1 MHEVVLPVDLKFF
14 TQLVLTLFFLSIGL
28 LYFVKKTAAKYFEV
42 GGGSGGFDS
51 DHRRDFMVPDT
62 AECSVCGKETT
73 KKCSRCKSV
82 RYCSAACQKS
92 DWSSGH
98 KLKCKVFRSTDSSSV
113 GRDDDHDFK
122 ASLFGN
128 MSASK
133 KTKLALVPKMSQS
146 KVALKPT
153 DVLFP
158 YESFVNYFNWDRPI
172 MAPCGLTNCGNS
184 CFANVVLQCLSWT
197 RPLVAYLLERGHK
210 RECRRNDWCFFC
222 EFETHL
228 DRANYSR
235 YPFSPTNIISR
246 LPNIGGNLGY
256 GRQEDAHELMRFA
269 IDMMQSVCLDEFGGE
284 KVVPPR
290 AQETTLI
297 QYIFGGLL
305 QSQVKCTAC
314 SNVSDQYENMMDLT
328 VEIHGDAVS
337 LEECLDQFTAK
348 EWLQGDNLYKCDR
361 CNDYVKAC
369 KRLSISCAPNILTIA
384 LKRFQGGRFGKL
396 NKRINFPETFDL
408 GPYMSS
414 GGEGSDVYK
423 LYAVIVHLDMLN
435 ASFFGHY
442 ICYIKDFR
450 GNWYRIDDSKVENVE
465 LEDVLSQRAYMLLYS
480 RVQPRPASL
489 RSEEGQDKKKTESSN
504 TESSQEGSVESSEV
518 EANDTNVSSLC
529 NGIISH
535 SEDPECEKESSLSS
549 MSESVPVSEEEGKE
563 VDVRV
568 DTVDSESNPSMEMEH
583 DSGTDHQEEVANGKE
598 DAVVE
603 NLAVD
608 SSCLDVTTPSPSAA
622 TEFIPQEKE
631 HSDIESKPLEKE
643 QSDTE
648 SKPLEKEHLDTE
660 MIDAQ

>member
-1 MHEVVLPVDLKFF
+1 MHEVGLTWDLNSF
-14 TQLVLTLFFLSIGL
+14 TQLALTLFFLSFGL
-28 LYFVKKTAAKYFEV
+28 LFFVKRTAAKYFEV
-42 GGGSGGFDS
+42 GGGGSGGFDS
-51 DHRRDFMVPDT
+51 DLRRDSMVPD
-62 AECSVCGKETT
+62 ASECSVCGNLTT

-82 RYCSAACQKS
+82 RYCSAECQTS
-92 DWSSGH
+92 DWNSGH
-98 KLKCKVFRSTDSSSV
+98 KLKCKVSKSTT
-113 GRDDDHDFK
+113 GPK

-128 MSASK
+128 GSASK
-133 KTKLALVPKMSQS
+133 TALSPKLSQI
-146 KVALKPT
+146 KAIIKPE

-158 YESFVNYFNWDRPI
+158 YETFVQYFNWDKPGL
-172 MAPCGLTNCGNS
+172 APCGLTNCGNS

-210 RECRRNDWCFFC
+210 RECRRNDWCFLC

-228 DRANYSR
+228 ERANISR
-235 YPFSPTNIISR
+235 FPFSPMNIISR

-256 GRQEDAHELMRFA
+256 GRQEDAHELMRFV

-305 QSQVKCTAC
+305 QSQVQCTVC

-369 KRLSISCAPNILTIA
+369 KRLSIRSAPNILTIA

-396 NKRINFPETFDL
+396 NKRISFPETFDL
-408 GPYMSS
+408 GPYMSCC

-442 ICYIKDFR
+442 ICYVKDFR
-450 GNWYRIDDSKVENVE
+450 GDWYRLDDSDVEKVE
-465 LEDVLSQRAYMLLYS
+465 LDDVLSQRAYMLLYT
-480 RVQPRPASL
+480 RVQTRPPSL
-489 RSEEGQDKKKTESSN
+489 RPEEVEEEKKTDTLN
-504 TESSQEGSVESSEV
+504 TESNSHDGSAESSGV
-518 EANDTNVSSLC
+518 GTSGTGVSSSLC

-535 SEDPECEKESSLSS
+535 SEDHECKKESSSS
-549 MSESVPVSEEEGKE
+549 LTVTEKE
-563 VDVRV
+563 REDVAER
-568 DTVDSESNPSMEMEH
+568 VDSESNPCIDMEH
-583 DSGTDHQEEVANGKE
+583 DHQEEEEANGKE
-598 DAVVE
+598 DPTVGNPACS
-603 NLAVD
+603 D
-608 SSCLDVTTPSPSAA
+608 ITTSSLSATTESNHR
-622 TEFIPQEKE
+622 EKE
-631 HSDIESKPLEKE
+631 DSE
-643 QSDTE
+643 
-648 SKPLEKEHLDTE
+648 TE
-660 MIDAQ
+660 MIDNA

>member
-1 MHEVVLPVDLKFF
+1 MHEVGLTWDLNSF
-14 TQLVLTLFFLSIGL
+14 TQLVLTLFLLSFGL
-28 LYFVKKTAAKYFEV
+28 LFFVKRTAAKYFEV
-42 GGGSGGFDS
+42 GGGGSGGFDS
-51 DHRRDFMVPDT
+51 DLRRDFMVPD
-62 AECSVCGKETT
+62 ASECSVCGNLTT

-82 RYCSAACQKS
+82 RYCSAECQRS
-92 DWSSGH
+92 DWNGGH
-98 KLKCKVFRSTDSSSV
+98 KLKCKVVKTTTGSSPV
-113 GRDDDHDFK
+113 RRDDLGLK

-128 MSASK
+128 GSASK
-133 KTKLALVPKMSQS
+133 TALSPKLSQII
-146 KVALKPT
+146 KPGG
-153 DVLFP
+153 VLFP
-158 YESFVNYFNWDRPI
+158 YETFVQYFNWDKPGL
-172 MAPCGLTNCGNS
+172 APCGLTNCGNS

-210 RECRRNDWCFFC
+210 RECERNDWCFLC

-228 DRANYSR
+228 ERANISR
-235 YPFSPTNIISR
+235 FPFSPMNIISR

-256 GRQEDAHELMRFA
+256 GRQEDAHELMRFV

-305 QSQVKCTAC
+305 QSQVQCTVC

-369 KRLSISCAPNILTIA
+369 KRLSIRSAPNILTVA

-396 NKRINFPETFDL
+396 NKRISFPETFDL
-408 GPYMSS
+408 GPYMSCC
-414 GGEGSDVYK
+414 GGKGSDVYK

-442 ICYIKDFR
+442 ICYVKDFR
-450 GNWYRIDDSKVENVE
+450 GDWYRIDDSEVEKVE

-480 RVQPRPASL
+480 RVQARPSSL
-489 RSEEGQDKKKTESSN
+489 RSEEVQDEKKTDTVDSEAG
-504 TESSQEGSVESSEV
+504 EDGFVESSGEG
-518 EANDTNVSSLC
+518 TNGASVSSMC

-535 SEDPECEKESSLSS
+535 SENPECKKDSSSS
-549 MSESVPVSEEEGKE
+549 ASSTVSEVAE
-563 VDVRV
+563 RV
-568 DTVDSESNPSMEMEH
+568 DTVDSESNPSIDIEH
-583 DSGTDHQEEVANGKE
+583 DSGTDHQEAAVANGKE
-598 DAVVE
+598 DPTVE
-603 NLAVD
+603 NPAVD
-608 SSCLDVTTPSPSAA
+608 SPC
-622 TEFIPQEKE
+622 
-631 HSDIESKPLEKE
+631 SDITNSSL
-643 QSDTE
+643 SATTE
-648 SKPLEKEHLDTE
+648 SKHREKEDSDTE
-660 MIDAQ
+660 MIDNAESIQKDGEDQQGSF

>member
-1 MHEVVLPVDLKFF
+1 MHEVGSPLDLNFL
-14 TQLVLTLFFLSIGL
+14 TQLILTLFFLSLGL
-28 LYFVKKTAAKYFEV
+28 LYFVKRTAAKYFEV
-42 GGGSGGFDS
+42 GGSGDFD
-51 DHRRDFMVPDT
+51 RRDFMVPV
-62 AECSVCGKETT
+62 AVECAVCGKAST

-82 RYCSAACQKS
+82 RYCSADCQTS

-98 KLKCKVFRSTDSSSV
+98 KLKCKVFRITDSSSPV
-113 GRDDDHDFK
+113 GRGDIDFK

-128 MSASK
+128 RSA
-133 KTKLALVPKMSQS
+133 S
-146 KVALKPT
+146 KVALVPQLSQRKASVKPG

-158 YESFVNYFNWDRPI
+158 YEQFVRYFNWDRPTL
-172 MAPCGLTNCGNS
+172 APCGLVNCGNS

-197 RPLVAYLLERGHK
+197 RPLVAYLLEKGHK

-222 EFETHL
+222 EFDTHL
-228 DRANYSR
+228 ERANQSR
-235 YPFSPTNIISR
+235 FPFSPMNIISR

-256 GRQEDAHELMRFA
+256 GRQEDAHELMRFV

-305 QSQVKCTAC
+305 QSQVQCTVC

-348 EWLQGDNLYKCDR
+348 EWLQGDNMYKCDR

-369 KRLSISCAPNILTIA
+369 KRLSIRCAPNILTVT

-396 NKRINFPETFDL
+396 NKRISFPETIDL
-408 GPYMSS
+408 GPYTSS

-442 ICYIKDFR
+442 ICFVKDFR
-450 GNWYRIDDSKVENVE
+450 GNWYRIDDSEVENVE

-480 RVQPRPASL
+480 RVQTRPSSL
-489 RSEEGQDKKKTESSN
+489 RSEEVQDEKKADTSN
-504 TESSQEGSVESSEV
+504 TESSQDGSVESSGV
-518 EANDTNVSSLC
+518 GANDTSVSSLC
-529 NGIISH
+529 NGMISH
-535 SEDPECEKESSLSS
+535 SEDPECKKESSSS
-549 MSESVPVSEEEGKE
+549 PLAVSLPVSEKGNE
-563 VDVRV
+563 VDERV
-568 DTVDSESNPSMEMEH
+568 DTVDSESILSIEMEH
-583 DSGTDHQEEVANGKE
+583 DSGTDHQEEVANEK
-598 DAVVE
+598 DDPAIE
-603 NLAVD
+603 NLAVN
-608 SSCLDVTTPSPSAA
+608 SSCSDIATSSPSA
-622 TEFIPQEKE
+622 P
-631 HSDIESKPLEKE
+631 
-643 QSDTE
+643 TE
-648 SKPLEKEHLDTE
+648 SKPSATEKEDSDTE

>member
-1 MHEVVLPVDLKFF
+1 MHEVGLTWDLNSF
-14 TQLVLTLFFLSIGL
+14 TQLVLTLLFLSFGL
-28 LYFVKKTAAKYFEV
+28 LFFVKRTAAKYFEV
-42 GGGSGGFDS
+42 GGSGGFDS
-51 DHRRDFMVPDT
+51 DLRRDFMVPDT
-62 AECSVCGKETT
+62 SECSVCKNLTT

-82 RYCSAACQKS
+82 RYCSAECQRS
-92 DWSSGH
+92 DWNSGH
-98 KLKCKVFRSTDSSSV
+98 KLKCKVFKSTDSSPV
-113 GRDDDHDFK
+113 RRDDLGSK

-128 MSASK
+128 SSASK
-133 KTKLALVPKMSQS
+133 TASSPKLSQI
-146 KVALKPT
+146 KAIIKPG

-158 YESFVNYFNWDRPI
+158 YETFVQYFNWDKPTL
-172 MAPCGLTNCGNS
+172 APCGLTNCGNS

-210 RECRRNDWCFFC
+210 RECRRNDWCFLC

-228 DRANYSR
+228 ERANISR
-235 YPFSPTNIISR
+235 FPFSPMNIISR

-256 GRQEDAHELMRFA
+256 GRQEDAHELMRFV

-305 QSQVKCTAC
+305 QSQVQCTVC

-369 KRLSISCAPNILTIA
+369 KRLSIRSAPNILTIA

-396 NKRINFPETFDL
+396 NKRISFPETFDL
-408 GPYMSS
+408 GPYMSC

-442 ICYIKDFR
+442 ICYVKDFR
-450 GNWYRIDDSKVENVE
+450 GDWYRIDDSEVEKVE

-480 RVQPRPASL
+480 RVQTRPSSL
-489 RSEEGQDKKKTESSN
+489 RSEEVQDEKKTDTLD
-504 TESSQEGSVESSEV
+504 TESSQDGSVESSGAE
-518 EANDTNVSSLC
+518 TNGTSVSSLC

-535 SEDPECEKESSLSS
+535 SENDPECNKESSSLN
-549 MSESVPVSEEEGKE
+549 VSEVAE
-563 VDVRV
+563 RV
-568 DTVDSESNPSMEMEH
+568 DTVDSDPNPSIDMEH
-583 DSGTDHQEEVANGKE
+583 DSGTDHQVEATANGKE
-598 DAVVE
+598 DPTFG
-603 NLAVD
+603 NQAVD
-608 SSCLDVTTPSPSAA
+608 SPCSDITISSLSASA
-622 TEFIPQEKE
+622 ESNHREKE
-631 HSDIESKPLEKE
+631 DS
-643 QSDTE
+643 
-648 SKPLEKEHLDTE
+648 DTE
-660 MIDAQ
+660 MIDNAQWIQKDGEDQQGSL

>member
-1 MHEVVLPVDLKFF
+1 MHEVGLTWDLNSF
-14 TQLVLTLFFLSIGL
+14 TQLLLTLLFLSFGLLFFL
-28 LYFVKKTAAKYFEV
+28 KRTAAKYFDL
-42 GGGSGGFDS
+42 GGHTDL
-51 DHRRDFMVPDT
+51 RRDFMVPDT
-62 AECSVCGKETT
+62 SDECSVCRKLTT

-82 RYCSAACQKS
+82 RYCSAECQKS
-92 DWSSGH
+92 DWNSGH
-98 KLKCKVFRSTDSSSV
+98 KLKCKVFKSTD
-113 GRDDDHDFK
+113 
-122 ASLFGN
+122 SLFGN
-128 MSASK
+128 SSASK
-133 KTKLALVPKMSQS
+133 SALSPKLSQI
-146 KVALKPT
+146 KAIIKPG

-158 YESFVNYFNWDRPI
+158 YETFVQYFNWDKPNL
-172 MAPCGLTNCGNS
+172 APCGLTNCGNS

-210 RECRRNDWCFFC
+210 RECRRNDWCFLC

-228 DRANYSR
+228 ERANISR
-235 YPFSPTNIISR
+235 FPFSPMNIISR

-256 GRQEDAHELMRFA
+256 GRQEDAHELMRFV

-305 QSQVKCTAC
+305 QSQVQCTVC

-337 LEECLDQFTAK
+337 LGQCLDQFTAK

-369 KRLSISCAPNILTIA
+369 KRLSIRSAPNILTVT

-396 NKRINFPETFDL
+396 NKRISFPETFDL
-408 GPYMSS
+408 GPYMSC

-442 ICYIKDFR
+442 ICYVKDFR
-450 GNWYRIDDSKVENVE
+450 GDWYRIDDSEVEKVE

-480 RVQPRPASL
+480 RVQARPSTL
-489 RSEEGQDKKKTESSN
+489 RSEEVQDEKKTDTVNKESR
-504 TESSQEGSVESSEV
+504 QDGSVESSGV
-518 EANDTNVSSLC
+518 GTCDTSVSSMC

-535 SEDPECEKESSLSS
+535 SGDPECNKESPSS
-549 MSESVPVSEEEGKE
+549 SVSPSVTVSEVTE
-563 VDVRV
+563 RV
-568 DTVDSESNPSMEMEH
+568 DTIDSDSTPFVDMEH
-583 DSGTDHQEEVANGKE
+583 DHQEEAATNGKE
-598 DAVVE
+598 DPTVVNPAVV
-603 NLAVD
+603 
-608 SSCLDVTTPSPSAA
+608 SPC
-622 TEFIPQEKE
+622 
-631 HSDIESKPLEKE
+631 SDIITSSL
-643 QSDTE
+643 SATTE
-648 SKPLEKEHLDTE
+648 SKHREKEDSDTE
-660 MIDAQ
+660 MIDNAQ

>member
-1 MHEVVLPVDLKFF
+1 MHEVGLPVDLKFF
-14 TQLVLTLFFLSIGL
+14 TQLVLTLFFLSIGVL
-28 LYFVKKTAAKYFEV
+28 FFVKRTAAKYFEV
-42 GGGSGGFDS
+42 GGSGGFDS
-51 DHRRDFMVPDT
+51 DHRRDFMVSDT
-62 AECSVCGKETT
+62 SVCAVCGKLST
-73 KKCSRCKSV
+73 KQCSRCKSV
-82 RYCSAACQKS
+82 KYCSADCQAS
-92 DWSSGH
+92 DWKSGH
-98 KLKCKVFRSTDSSSV
+98 NRKCNSSPV
-113 GRDDDHDFK
+113 RRDDLDFK

-128 MSASK
+128 RSASK
-133 KTKLALVPKMSQS
+133 IALVPQLRQS
-146 KVALKPT
+146 KAVLKPR

-158 YESFVNYFNWDRPI
+158 YETFVKYFNWDKPI
-172 MAPCGLTNCGNS
+172 LAPCGLINCGNS

-197 RPLVAYLLERGHK
+197 RPLVAYLMERGHK

-228 DRANYSR
+228 DRANLSR
-235 YPFSPTNIISR
+235 FPFSPMNIISR

-297 QYIFGGLL
+297 QYIFGGIL
-305 QSQVKCTAC
+305 QSQVQCTVC

-369 KRLSISCAPNILTIA
+369 KRLSIRCAPNILTIA

-396 NKRINFPETFDL
+396 NKRISFPETFDL

-414 GGEGSDVYK
+414 GMEGSDIYK

-442 ICYIKDFR
+442 ICFVKDFR
-450 GNWYRIDDSKVENVE
+450 GNWYRIDDSQVAKVE

-480 RVQPRPASL
+480 RVQTRPSSL
-489 RSEEGQDKKKTESSN
+489 RSEEVQKEKKTDALN
-504 TESSQEGSVESSEV
+504 TESSQGGSVESSGV
-518 EANDTNVSSLC
+518 GANDTSVSSLC

-535 SEDPECEKESSLSS
+535 SEDRECKNESSSS
-549 MSESVPVSEEEGKE
+549 ATVSEKGKE
-563 VDVRV
+563 VDERV
-568 DTVDSESNPSMEMEH
+568 DAVDSESNPSIEMEH
-583 DSGTDHQEEVANGKE
+583 ESGTDHHQEQEEANAKE
-598 DAVVE
+598 DPTVE
-603 NLAVD
+603 NLVVD
-608 SSCLDVTTPSPSAA
+608 TSCSDITTSSQSAA
-622 TEFIPQEKE
+622 T
-631 HSDIESKPLEKE
+631 DSKPSENE
-643 QSDTE
+643 D
-648 SKPLEKEHLDTE
+648 PDTE
-660 MIDAQ
+660 MIDAAK

>member
-1 MHEVVLPVDLKFF
+1 MHEVGLTLDLNFF
-14 TQLVLTLFFLSIGL
+14 TQLILTLVFLSIGL
-28 LYFVKKTAAKYFEV
+28 LYFVKRTAAKYFEV
-42 GGGSGGFDS
+42 GGSGGFDR
-51 DHRRDFMVPDT
+51 DHRRDFMVSDT
-62 AECSVCGKETT
+62 AECAVCGKVST

-82 RYCSAACQKS
+82 RYCSAECQKS
-92 DWSSGH
+92 DWNSGH
-98 KLKCKVFRSTDSSSV
+98 KKKCKVFRVTESSPV
-113 GRDDDHDFK
+113 GRDNLDFK

-128 MSASK
+128 RSGSK
-133 KTKLALVPKMSQS
+133 IALAPQISQS
-146 KVALKPT
+146 KTNLKPG

-158 YESFVNYFNWDRPI
+158 YENFVRYFNWDRPI
-172 MAPCGLTNCGNS
+172 LAPCGLINCGNS
-184 CFANVVLQCLSWT
+184 CFTNVVLQCLSWT

-228 DRANYSR
+228 ERANHSR
-235 YPFSPTNIISR
+235 FPFSPMNIISR

-297 QYIFGGLL
+297 HYIFGGLL
-305 QSQVKCTAC
+305 QSQVQCTAC

-369 KRLSISCAPNILTIA
+369 KQLSIRCAPNILTIA

-396 NKRINFPETFDL
+396 NKRIGFPETFDL
-408 GPYMSS
+408 GPYMSG

-442 ICYIKDFR
+442 ICYVKDFR
-450 GNWYRIDDSKVENVE
+450 GNWYRIDDSEVESVE

-480 RVQPRPASL
+480 RVQPRPSSL
-489 RSEEGQDKKKTESSN
+489 RSEEGQDEKKTASLN
-504 TESSQEGSVESSEV
+504 TKSSQDGSVESSEV
-518 EANDTNVSSLC
+518 AANETSVSSLC
-529 NGIISH
+529 NGIISRL
-535 SEDPECEKESSLSS
+535 EDTKCKNESSSS
-549 MSESVPVSEEEGKE
+549 SAVTVSENGKE
-563 VDVRV
+563 VAERV
-568 DTVDSESNPSMEMEH
+568 DTEDSESNPSIDIEH
-583 DSGTDHQEEVANGKE
+583 DSGTDHHQEEAANGKE
-598 DAVVE
+598 DPTVE
-603 NLAVD
+603 NVTVE
-608 SSCLDVTTPSPSAA
+608 SSCSDITTPSPSAA
-622 TEFIPQEKE
+622 A
-631 HSDIESKPLEKE
+631 
-643 QSDTE
+643 TE
-648 SKPLEKEHLDTE
+648 SKPPEKEDSDTE

>member
-1 MHEVVLPVDLKFF
+1 MHEVGLPADLNYF
-14 TQLVLTLFFLSIGL
+14 TQIVLTLVFLCIGL
-28 LYFVKKTAAKYFEV
+28 LFFVKRAAAKYFEV
-42 GGGSGGFDS
+42 GGSGGFDS
-51 DHRRDFMVPDT
+51 DHRRDFMVPET
-62 AECSVCGKETT
+62 ALCAVCGKLST

-82 RYCSAACQKS
+82 RYCSADCQTS
-92 DWSSGH
+92 DWKSGH
-98 KLKCKVFRSTDSSSV
+98 KLKCKVFRVTDSSPV
-113 GRDDDHDFK
+113 KRDDLDFK
-122 ASLFGN
+122 ASIFGN
-128 MSASK
+128 RSASK
-133 KTKLALVPKMSQS
+133 VALVPKLSQS
-146 KVALKPT
+146 NAIIKPT

-158 YESFVNYFNWDRPI
+158 YETFVEYFNSDKPI
-172 MAPCGLTNCGNS
+172 LAPCGLINCGNS

-228 DRANYSR
+228 ERANQSR
-235 YPFSPTNIISR
+235 FPFSPMNIISR

-256 GRQEDAHELMRFA
+256 GRQEDAHELMRFV

-305 QSQVKCTAC
+305 QSQVKCTVC

-369 KRLSISCAPNILTIA
+369 KRLSIRCAPNILTIT

-396 NKRINFPETFDL
+396 NKRISFPETFDL

-442 ICYIKDFR
+442 ICYVKDFR
-450 GNWYRIDDSKVENVE
+450 GNWYRIDDSEVEKVE
-465 LEDVLSQRAYMLLYS
+465 LEDVLSQRAYMLLYT
-480 RVQPRPASL
+480 RVQTRPSSL
-489 RSEEGQDKKKTESSN
+489 RAEEAQDEKKTDTLN
-504 TESSQEGSVESSEV
+504 TESSQDGSVESSEV
-518 EANDTNVSSLC
+518 GANDSSVSSLC
-529 NGIISH
+529 NGIMSH
-535 SEDPECEKESSLSS
+535 SEDLECNKESSSSSSLSS
-549 MSESVPVSEEEGKE
+549 PVTVTEKVKE
-563 VDVRV
+563 VDEERV
-568 DTVDSESNPSMEMEH
+568 DTVDSESNSAVDMEQ
-583 DSGTDHQEEVANGKE
+583 DSGTDHQEEAANGKE
-598 DAVVE
+598 DPTVE
-603 NLAVD
+603 
-608 SSCLDVTTPSPSAA
+608 SSCSDITTSSPSAA
-622 TEFIPQEKE
+622 TESKYSEKE
-631 HSDIESKPLEKE
+631 D
-643 QSDTE
+643 SDTE
-648 SKPLEKEHLDTE
+648 MMDE
-660 MIDAQ
+660 

>member
-1 MHEVVLPVDLKFF
+1 MHEVGLPVDLNFF
-14 TQLVLTLFFLSIGL
+14 TQLILTLFFLSLGL
-28 LYFVKKTAAKYFEV
+28 LYFVKRTAAKYFELDA
-42 GGGSGGFDS
+42 SGGFDS
-51 DHRRDFMVPDT
+51 NHRLDFMVPET
-62 AECSVCGKETT
+62 ATECAVCGKHST

-82 RYCSAACQKS
+82 RYCSSECQKS

-98 KLKCKVFRSTDSSSV
+98 KRKCKVFRVTDSSPV
-113 GRDDDHDFK
+113 GKDNLNFK
-122 ASLFGN
+122 SSLFGN
-128 MSASK
+128 RSASK
-133 KTKLALVPKMSQS
+133 LALSPQLSQS
-146 KVALKPT
+146 KATLKPG

-158 YESFVNYFNWDRPI
+158 YEQFVKYFYWDEPKL
-172 MAPCGLTNCGNS
+172 APCGLTNCGNS

-210 RECRRNDWCFFC
+210 RDCRRNDWCFFC

-228 DRANYSR
+228 ERANQSR
-235 YPFSPTNIISR
+235 FPFSPMNIISR

-256 GRQEDAHELMRFA
+256 GRQEDAHELMRFV

-290 AQETTLI
+290 VQETTLI

-305 QSQVKCTAC
+305 QSQVQCTVC

-369 KRLSISCAPNILTIA
+369 KRLSVRCAPNILTIT

-396 NKRINFPETFDL
+396 NKRISFPETFDL
-408 GPYMSS
+408 GPYMTS

-442 ICYIKDFR
+442 ICYVKDFR
-450 GNWYRIDDSKVENVE
+450 GNWYRIDDSEVENVE

-480 RVQPRPASL
+480 RVQTRPPSL
-489 RSEEGQDKKKTESSN
+489 RSEEVQDEKKTDTLN
-504 TESSQEGSVESSEV
+504 TESSQNGSVESSV
-518 EANDTNVSSLC
+518 VGANDTTVSSSLC

-535 SEDPECEKESSLSS
+535 SEVPECVKEESSSS
-549 MSESVPVSEEEGKE
+549 SPSSSSPLAVSVTVSENGKE
-563 VDVRV
+563 VAERV
-568 DTVDSESNPSMEMEH
+568 DMVESESNPLTE
-583 DSGTDHQEEVANGKE
+583 TDDQEEEATNGKE
-598 DAVVE
+598 DPVVE

-608 SSCLDVTTPSPSAA
+608 SSCPEITTLSPSAA
-622 TEFIPQEKE
+622 TESKTPEKE
-631 HSDIESKPLEKE
+631 DS
-643 QSDTE
+643 
-648 SKPLEKEHLDTE
+648 DTE
-660 MIDAQ
+660 MIDAAP